1 MINTYNESN
10 LHRTLKI
17 LYAEKFNGTTEVPFK
32 NFIADI
38 ITDKGKI
45 IEIQTGSPSAL
56 KEKVR
61 VALENKT
68 DITIVHPVAV
78 EKIIET
84 YDENKKP
91 VSKRKSPKR
100 CSVYSE
106 LDGLTGL
113 APFLSDRH
121 FTVIFLEVI
130 ICEQRI
136 KTSEP
141 VQLKN
146 KSRHFKKAWYKT
158 GKKLLEIK
166 GENVFNGKKSWLSLI
181 PSELLKGE
189 FSSKD
194 VREKLD
200 KSNSPH
206 ANVLL
211 WLLSHSGIIRFV
223 RTEGRFKIYSALKK
237 ERT

>member
-10 LHRTLKI
+10 LHKTLKI
-17 LYAEKFNGTTEVPFK
+17 LYAQKHNGTTEIPFK

-38 ITDKGKI
+38 IDEKGNI
-45 IEIQTGSPSAL
+45 IEIQTGAPSRL

-68 DITIVHPVAV
+68 KITIVHPVAI

-84 YDENKKP
+84 YDENKKL

-100 CSVYSE
+100 CSVYSALE
-106 LDGLTGL
+106 GLTGL
-113 APFLSDRH
+113 APFLSDRK

-136 KTSEP
+136 KTAEP

-200 KSNSPH
+200 KASSPY
-206 ANVLL
+206 ANVVL
-211 WLLSHSGIIRFV
+211 WLLFHGGLISFI
-223 RTEGRFKIYSALKK
+223 RTEGRFKIYSVKK
-237 ERT
+237 